1 MENTVKGTRLKT
13 DLCAHLL
20 SVRSVAND
28 EQKHALDV
36 AVRVIDEIDKYTS
49 KHDLAL
55 SCGGEW
61 MYQSD
66 RGQIDA
72 LELVSKI
79 LCCLSEYA
87 EDDEDDEE
95 WSEDDDE

>member
-1 MENTVKGTRLKT
+1 MKNTVNES
-13 DLCAHLL
+13 LL
-20 SVRSVAND
+20 SLEVCSRLISMKDAADWKN
-28 EQKHALDV
+28 KRALDSAIKV
-36 AVRVIDEIDKYTS
+36 FKLIDQYTS

-55 SCGGEW
+55 RCGGEW

-66 RGQIDA
+66 MGQVDA

-87 EDDEDDEE
+87 EDDEDDDE